1 MSNKTSING
10 KSWKKVSAGSD
21 FSDPDTW
28 KGLAVVIVL
37 VGSFLTAHL
46 MGWTNNT
53 YYSNQYRTESK
64 TDK

>member
-1 MSNKTSING
+1 MSNETNING

-28 KGLAVVIVL
+28 KGLAIVIVL

-53 YYSNQYRTESK
+53 YYNNQYK
-64 TDK
+64 TQNKE